1 MKNFILKNWSLF
13 LVLSYV
19 ILVSA
24 YALLNGTSSIWFQ
37 IHDNLDSN
45 VVWYKMLRDNEGL
58 FNPSTIIP
66 FLGGSVYA
74 SGIVSPLKLINIPFL
89 LFEPDVAMVVNYN
102 NCHNWGSPTGKGD
115 IIKRILEPLQASYNS
130 CKFLFWNSTR
140 FSSNPDL
147 LSFSAFLIL
156 GAL

>member
-45 VVWYKMLRDNEGL
+45 VVWYKMLRDNEGF

-89 LFEPDVAMVVNYN
+89 LFEPDVAMVVNYIVSIIIAII
-102 NCHNWGSPTGKGD
+102 GGVLLGKE
-115 IIKRILEPLQASYNS
+115 ILSRES
-130 CKFLFWNSTR
+130 
-140 FSSNPDL
+140 
-147 LSFSAFLIL
+147 
-156 GAL
+156 

>member
-1 MKNFILKNWSLF
+1 MY
-13 LVLSYV
+13 LSYV

-45 VVWYKMLRDNEGL
+45 VVWYKMLRDNEGF

-89 LFEPDVAMVVNYN
+89 LFEPDVAMVVNYIVSIIIAII
-102 NCHNWGSPTGKGD
+102 GGGPTGKGD

>member
-1 MKNFILKNWSLF
+1 MKNFILKKWSLF

-45 VVWYKMLRDNEGL
+45 VVQYKMLRDNEGF

-89 LFEPDVAMVVNYN
+89 LFEPDVAMVVNYIV
-102 NCHNWGSPTGKGD
+102 S
-115 IIKRILEPLQASYNS
+115 IIIAENLNR
-130 CKFLFWNSTR
+130 
-140 FSSNPDL
+140 
-147 LSFSAFLIL
+147 
-156 GAL
+156 

>member
-45 VVWYKMLRDNEGL
+45 VVQYKMLRDNEGF

-89 LFEPDVAMVVNYN
+89 LFEPDVAMVVNYIV
-102 NCHNWGSPTGKGD
+102 SIIIAIIGKGD

>member
-45 VVWYKMLRDNEGL
+45 VVWYKMLRDNEG
-58 FNPSTIIP
+58 
-66 FLGGSVYA
+66 
-74 SGIVSPLKLINIPFL
+74 
-89 LFEPDVAMVVNYN
+89 
-102 NCHNWGSPTGKGD
+102 
-115 IIKRILEPLQASYNS
+115 
-130 CKFLFWNSTR
+130 
-140 FSSNPDL
+140 
-147 LSFSAFLIL
+147 FLIL
-156 GAL
+156 RQSFLFLAAQFTHLALSHP